1 MRKTKLL
8 LLFLITGTL
17 AMAQVKNPV
26 DTLPV
31 RDTSIEEHQEAV
43 LDNIPVVSLDEN
55 DLSDGSAQNVSSVL
69 TAGRDQFFSAASF
82 NWSPLRFR
90 IRGYD
95 ADLFST
101 YMNGIPM
108 ENLDNGFT
116 PFGLW
121 GGLNDVLRN
130 RDISIGLRYNTFAF
144 GDIGSNTNIDSRAS
158 KQRKQTSLS
167 YAYSNRNYNHR
178 VMLTHS
184 TGLSKKGWAFTVSGS
199 RRYADEGYV
208 PGTYYNGWSYF
219 AAIDKKIGEKHL
231 LSLVGF
237 GAPTESGRQGASVM
251 EMQNLAGTNYY
262 NPFWGYQNGKVRN
275 SSIARTHQ
283 PYVIFTHDFRIT
295 NKTNLTTAVGY
306 SFGDRSTTALDW
318 YNSADPRPDYYRYLP
333 SYYSATDPGQSA
345 MLEEAMRNDINLRQI
360 NWERLY
366 LSNYASNETIV
377 NADGISGNNK
387 TGRRSHYIIEERVIN
402 TRRINANSV
411 LNTKVGD
418 NVDLTFGASYQSQKN
433 NYHKKVDDLLGGE
446 FYVDLNQ
453 FAERDFP
460 LNPNANQNDLN
471 RPNRILAVG
480 DRFGYDYDMNINKMA
495 GWGQGV
501 FKFNKVDFFLAGEIS
516 RTQFWRTGNVRTG
529 LFPDNSFGKSTVNS
543 FTNFAVKGGVTY
555 KLDGRNYFYANAAYL
570 TRAPF
575 FENVYI
581 APRTRDIQQ
590 NNLVSSTVTSVEG
603 GYIMNGPKLKIR
615 LSGYYSTFEDDYN
628 VLSFYHDDFR
638 NFVNYALSNID
649 RLHFGGELGFEAK
662 VAPGLS
668 ISGAAAVGRYYFNS
682 RQEAVITLD
691 NSAANL
697 GTESIFNMNYRVPS
711 TPQEAY
717 SLGLN
722 YRSPKFWYVSL
733 TANSFDQMWLDYNP
747 IRRTTAAV
755 DGIEPHSE
763 LWNSIL
769 AQTRWEP
776 QTTLDFFGGYSWKL
790 PKNMEIN
797 HKPTF
802 LVFNLGVN
810 NILDNKDII
819 TGGFEQ
825 LRFDFENRN
834 INKFPPRVFYG
845 YGLNFFA
852 SATLRF

>member
-1 MRKTKLL
+1 MLKTRLL
-8 LLFLITGTL
+8 LLFLCAGTV

-26 DTLPV
+26 DTLPL
-31 RDTSIEEHQEAV
+31 RDTTVEELKEAV
-43 LDNIPVVSLDEN
+43 LDNIPVVSIDEN

-69 TAGRDQFFSAASF
+69 TAGRDPFFSAASF
-82 NWSPLRFR
+82 NFSAVRFR

-95 ADLFST
+95 ADLFT
-101 YMNGIPM
+101 TFMNGIPM

-116 PFGLW
+116 PYGLW

-178 VMLTHS
+178 MMLTHS
-184 TGLSKKGWAFTVSGS
+184 TGLSKKGWAFTFSGS

-208 PGTYYNGWSYF
+208 PGTYYDGWSYF
-219 AAIDKKIGEKHL
+219 AAIDKRLGQKHM

-237 GAPTESGRQGASVM
+237 GAPTESGRQGSSVM
-251 EMQNLAGTNYY
+251 EMQDLAGTHYY

-275 SSIARTHQ
+275 SSVAKTHQ
-283 PYVIFTHDFRIT
+283 PYIILTHDFRINNNT
-295 NKTNLTTAVGY
+295 TLTTAAGY

-333 SYYSATDPGQSA
+333 SYYTATDPGQAAQLQQVMSS
-345 MLEEAMRNDINLRQI
+345 DINLRQV
-360 NWERLY
+360 NWARLY
-366 LSNYASNETIV
+366 LANYGSFETIN
-377 NADGISGNNK
+377 NANGIAGNSVS
-387 TGRRSHYIIEERVIN
+387 GRRSHYILEERIIN
-402 TRRINANSV
+402 TQRMNFNSV
-411 LNTKVGD
+411 LNTRVSE
-418 NVDLTFGASYQSQKN
+418 NIDLTFGASYQQQNN
-433 NYHKKVDDLLGGE
+433 NYYKKVNDLLGGE

-460 LNPNANQNDLN
+460 TNPDANQNDLN
-471 RPNRILAVG
+471 RPNRILHVG
-480 DRFGYDYDMNINKMA
+480 DRFGYDYDMHINKA
-495 GWGQGV
+495 AAWGQGV
-501 FKFNKVDFFLAGEIS
+501 FKYNKLDFFLAGEYS
-516 RTQFWRTGNVRTG
+516 RTQFWREGNVRNG
-529 LFPDNSFGKSTVNS
+529 LFPNNSFGKSQVNTFS
-543 FTNFAVKGGVTY
+543 NYAVKGGITY
-555 KLDGRNYFYANAAYL
+555 KLDGRNYFYVNGAYL
-570 TRAPF
+570 TKAPF

-581 APRTRDIQQ
+581 SPRTRDFQQ
-590 NNLVSSTVTSVEG
+590 DNLVSTTITTVEG

-615 LSGYYSTFEDDYN
+615 LTGYYSTFEDDYN
-628 VLSFYHDDFR
+628 VLSFYHDDYR

-649 RLHFGGELGFEAK
+649 KLHFGGEFGFEVK

-668 ISGAAAVGRYYFNS
+668 VNGAAAVGRYYYNS

-691 NSAANL
+691 NSFANL
-697 GTESIFNMNYRVPS
+697 GTESIFNQNYRVPS

-733 TANSFDQMWLDYNP
+733 TGNYFDQMWLDFNP
-747 IRRTTAAV
+747 IRRTQTAV
-755 DGIEPHSE
+755 DGIEPKSD

-769 AQTRWEP
+769 GQTQWES
-776 QTTLDFFGGYSWKL
+776 QYTLDFFGGYSWKL
-790 PKNMEIN
+790 PRNMEIN

-834 INKFPPRVFYG
+834 INKFPPKVYYG

>member
-8 LLFLITGTL
+8 LLFLFTGTV
-17 AMAQVKNPV
+17 AMAQVKPPV
-26 DTLPV
+26 DSLPV
-31 RDTSIEEHQEAV
+31 RDTTVEEHQEAV
-43 LDNIPVVSLDEN
+43 LDNIPVISLDEN
-55 DLSDGSAQNVSSVL
+55 ELNDGSSQNVSSVL
-69 TAGRDQFFSAASF
+69 TAGRDPFFSASAF
-82 NWSPLRFR
+82 NWSPVRFR

-95 ADLFST
+95 ADMFST

-130 RDISIGLRYNTFAF
+130 REISIGLRYNTFAF

-167 YAYSNRNYNHR
+167 YAYSNRNYDHR
-178 VMLTHS
+178 IMLTHS
-184 TGLSKKGWAFTVSGS
+184 TGMSKKGWAFTVSGS
-199 RRYADEGYV
+199 RRYAGEGYV
-208 PGTYYNGWSYF
+208 PGTYYDGWSYF

-237 GAPTESGRQGASVM
+237 GAPTESGRQGPSVL
-251 EMQNLAGTNYY
+251 EMMKLSGTNFY

-275 SSIARTHQ
+275 SSIAKTHQ
-283 PYVIFTHDFRIT
+283 PYIILTHDFRIS
-295 NKTNLTTAVGY
+295 NNTNLTTAAGY

-333 SYYSATDPGQSA
+333 SYYKNTDPGQSA
-345 MLEEAMRNDINLRQI
+345 MLEEAMRNDIKLRQI
-360 NWERLY
+360 NWDRLY
-366 LSNYASNETIV
+366 LANISSNETIV
-377 NADGISGNNK
+377 NVDGVAGK
-387 TGRRSHYIIEERVIN
+387 TVTGRRSHYIVEERIIN
-402 TRRINANSV
+402 AERLNANSV
-411 LNTKVGD
+411 LNTRLND
-418 NVDLTFGASYQSQKN
+418 NIDLSFGASYQRQKN
-433 NYHKKVDDLLGGE
+433 NYFKEVNDLLGGE

-453 FAERDFP
+453 FAERDYP

-471 RPNRILAVG
+471 RPNRILKVG
-480 DRFGYDYDMNINKMA
+480 DRFGYDYDMHINKIA
-495 GWGQGV
+495 GWGQAV
-501 FKFNKVDFFLAGEIS
+501 FKFSKVDLFLAAELS
-516 RTQFWRTGNVRTG
+516 RTQFWRAGNVKSG
-529 LFPDNSFGKSTVNS
+529 LFPENSFGKSTVNS
-543 FTNFAVKGGVTY
+543 FTNYAVKGGVTY
-555 KLDGRNYFYANAAYL
+555 KVDGRNYFYVNGAYL

-581 APRTRDIQQ
+581 APRTRDFQQ
-590 NNLVSSTVTSVEG
+590 DNLVSTTITTVEG
-603 GYIMNGPKLKIR
+603 GYILNGPKLKIR
-615 LSGYYSTFEDDYN
+615 LTGYYTTLEDDYN
-628 VLSFYHDDFR
+628 VFSFYHEDFN
-638 NFVNYALSNID
+638 NFVNYAISNID
-649 RLHFGGELGFEAK
+649 RLNFGGELGFEAK

-668 ISGAAAVGRYYFNS
+668 INGAAAVGRYYYNS

-691 NSAANL
+691 NSNSNVR
-697 GTESIFNMNYRVPS
+697 TESIFNQNYRVPS

-717 SLGLN
+717 SIGLN

-733 TANSFDQMWLDYNP
+733 TGNSFDQMWLDFNP
-747 IRRTTAAV
+747 IRRTQRAV
-755 DGIEPHSE
+755 DGIEPGSP
-763 LWNSIL
+763 LWNTIL

-776 QTTLDFFGGYSWKL
+776 QYTLDFFGGYSWKV
-790 PKNMEIN
+790 PEKMEIN

-810 NILDNKDII
+810 NILDNRDMV

-825 LRFDFENRN
+825 LRFDFENRDV
-834 INKFPPRVFYG
+834 NKFPPRVYYG
-845 YGLNFFA
+845 YGINFFA